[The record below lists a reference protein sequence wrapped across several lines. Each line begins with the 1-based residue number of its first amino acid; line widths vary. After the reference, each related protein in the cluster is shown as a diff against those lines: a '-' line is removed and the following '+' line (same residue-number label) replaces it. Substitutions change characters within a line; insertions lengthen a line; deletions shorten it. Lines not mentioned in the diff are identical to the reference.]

1 MVILC
6 LPCFILVCDRLEAFE
21 RDENFSSG
29 PDTEVG
35 PVYHMDSPQL
45 VSDEDINNSTDMQVV
60 LHVYCDRHVD
70 AYGCGNDVAD
80 IMWIHCYI
88 H

>member
-1 MVILC
+1 MDLRFRP
-6 LPCFILVCDRLEAFE
+6 LLYGYLMFASFILVCDRLEAFE

-45 VSDEDINNSTDMQVV
+45 VSDEDISNNTDMQVV
-60 LHVYCDRHVD
+60 LHVYSTVI
-70 AYGCGNDVAD
+70 VT
-80 IMWIHCYI
+80 
-88 H
+88 